1 MNKNSWFRGIK
12 GKLFVSAII
21 PVVGFI
27 ILGLISYSSLNSISH
42 LLSESYT
49 NMIPNLKAVEEIEGS
64 RARVGQYLWGTI
76 ANKDVP
82 KHRDNYIAKAKIAIE
97 EFKTAVK
104 AYESA
109 SFQPGEEEIY
119 APMKKLNSEY
129 TGEVEKFISILGS
142 GDTAAY
148 ASAREDMTEGL
159 YLKHSTVI
167 KKTAG
172 DIISLYTAT
181 VEERNI
187 LQKAETERAFKM
199 LAGVGCAAGLLVF
212 FVLLFIGNSLSK
224 TVSAVVGKL
233 SDAGNQVNQAIS
245 QLSLAGQSLSQ
256 SSTSS
261 AASLE
266 ETVASLEEMSSMVK
280 MNSDNA
286 KQAASLSQISRSAA
300 EEGEREIKNLV
311 ESMRDIS
318 TSSKKIEEIINVIDD
333 IAFQTNLLALN
344 AAVEAARAGEQG
356 KGFAVVAEAVRTLAQ
371 RSADAAKDI
380 TKLIKDS
387 VEKIENGTDI
397 ADKSGGVL
405 NNIVTSIKKVSD
417 LNSEIS
423 AASLEQ
429 TTGIQQINKAMN
441 QLDQSSQS
449 NAASSE
455 EIASTAEEIS
465 SQSNQM
471 QMLVGDLSSIV
482 TGSGIPRGE
491 TAPTTSRHREEQPA
505 RGKLKASGGG
515 NAKVIKFK
523 PAAHAV
529 SKSKNSASDMIPFDD
544 EPRSKVGNTD
554 GF

>member
-21 PVVGFI
+21 PVVGFL
-27 ILGLISYSSLNSISH
+27 ILGFIAFTSLTSISS

-49 NMIPNLKAVEEIEGS
+49 NIIPNLKAVEEIEGS

-76 ANKDVP
+76 ANKDFP
-82 KHRDNYIAKAKIAIE
+82 KHRDNYVAKASVAIE
-97 EFKTAVK
+97 EYKTAIK
-104 AYESA
+104 AYEA
-109 SFQPGEEEIY
+109 ATFQPGEEELY

-129 TGEVEKFISILGS
+129 IAEVERFISVLAV
-142 GDTAAY
+142 GDITAY
-148 ASAREDMTEGL
+148 AAAREEMTDGV

-167 KKTAG
+167 KKVAG
-172 DIISLYTAT
+172 DIITLYSATA
-181 VEERNI
+181 EQRNI

-199 LAGVGCAAGLLVF
+199 LAAVGTTAALLVF

-233 SDAGNQVNQAIS
+233 SDAGSQVNQAIS

-423 AASLEQ
+423 AASSEQ

-471 QMLVGDLSSIV
+471 QMLVKDLNSIV
-482 TGSGIPRGE
+482 TGSGIPRE
-491 TAPTTSRHREEQPA
+491 EASPTPSRHREEPVV
-505 RGKLKASGGG
+505 RGKPKASGGG
-515 NAKVIKFK
+515 SAKVIKFK
-523 PAAHAV
+523 PAPRAV
-529 SKSKNSASDMIPFDD
+529 SKAKGSASDMIPFDD
-544 EPRSKVGNTD
+544 EPRKVGSTD